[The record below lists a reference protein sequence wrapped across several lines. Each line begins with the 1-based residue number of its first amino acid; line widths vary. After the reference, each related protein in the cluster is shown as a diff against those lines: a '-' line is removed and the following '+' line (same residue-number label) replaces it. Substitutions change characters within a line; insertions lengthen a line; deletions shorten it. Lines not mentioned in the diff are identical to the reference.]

1 MKRFLILMLFAGL
14 TAGASAQQTRY
25 VDDLYQGSTRKSKAA
40 AKAAEEAER
49 EAQATVLQQRTI
61 PRTATRTPTESTGS
75 GMPVNWTPTRGDGT
89 TSTLGGGL
97 ENDDNELVTSYDE
110 ALQRRL
116 EAYKSYREMDDSYW
130 TLMESY
136 HKMLSR
142 KYDPELYNVITFGN
156 EMWVEPRYISAL
168 FDGSDPAAGVQS
180 MELIPAKAKK
190 TESDVTIHLT
200 LSPSW
205 YWDDPW
211 DYWWYNRWRYGWY
224 GGYYGWRPYW
234 GWSWGWYGGGWYAGW
249 GPGWWGGWYPGW
261 GPGWGPVY
269 PPVWGGGYY
278 NPRPVIWGNNRPG
291 WGPAPGYR
299 PGTPGGTA
307 GRPTYTGGFRRNEN
321 GTGVAINNGGTTINR
336 RPGAG
341 IRPGSTGNQYNPG
354 ASTRPTISG
363 GTTGTTTRPTVDR
376 SYRRQ
381 TTTTPQRQ
389 TTTRTEAPRRT
400 TTPTYSAPSSMG
412 GGFGGGG
419 SVGGGRGSVGGGGG
433 GGFRR

>member
-1 MKRFLILMLFAGL
+1 MMFAGL
-14 TAGASAQQTRY
+14 TVGAVAQQTRY

-40 AKAAEEAER
+40 AQAKEEA
-49 EAQATVLQQRTI
+49 AQATV
-61 PRTATRTPTESTGS
+61 TRQTTTTTTTRSVTQTQSATGS
-75 GMPVNWTPTRGDGT
+75 QMPVTWTPTRGAAEASTAGT
-89 TSTLGGGL
+89 TAQS
-97 ENDDNELVTSYDE
+97 DNEELVTSYDA
-110 ALQRRL
+110 ALERRL
-116 EAYKSYREMDDSYW
+116 EAYKNYREMDDSYW

-156 EMWVEPRYISAL
+156 EMWVEPRYISAM
-168 FDGSDPAAGVQS
+168 FDGSDPAAGVQN
-180 MELIPAKAKK
+180 MELFPAAAKE
-190 TESDVTIHLT
+190 TESHVTINLT
-200 LSPSW
+200 LAPSW

-224 GGYYGWRPYW
+224 GGYYGWGPYW
-234 GWSWGWYGGGWYAGW
+234 GWSWGWHGGWYAGW

-269 PPVWGGGYY
+269 PPIWGGPYY
-278 NPRPVIWGNNRPG
+278 NPRPVIWGNSRPG
-291 WGPAPGYR
+291 WGPALGYR
-299 PGTPGGTA
+299 PGAPGGST

-321 GTGVAINNGGTTINR
+321 GTGVAINNGGTTVNR
-336 RPGAG
+336 R
-341 IRPGSTGNQYNPG
+341 PG
-354 ASTRPTISG
+354 ASTRPTITG
-363 GTTGTTTRPTVDR
+363 GTTGTATRPSVDR

-400 TTPTYSAPSSMG
+400 TTPSYSAPSSIG

-419 SVGGGRGSVGGGGG
+419 SVGGRGSAGGG

>member
-1 MKRFLILMLFAGL
+1 MMMFAGL
-14 TAGASAQQTRY
+14 TVGAVAQQTRY

-40 AKAAEEAER
+40 AQAKEEA
-49 EAQATVLQQRTI
+49 AQATV
-61 PRTATRTPTESTGS
+61 TRQTTTTTTTRSVTQTQSATGS
-75 GMPVNWTPTRGDGT
+75 QMPVTWTPTRGAAEASTAGT
-89 TSTLGGGL
+89 TAQS
-97 ENDDNELVTSYDE
+97 DNEELVTSYDA
-110 ALQRRL
+110 ALERRL
-116 EAYKSYREMDDSYW
+116 EAYKNYREMDDSYW

-156 EMWVEPRYISAL
+156 EMWVEPRYISAM
-168 FDGSDPAAGVQS
+168 FDGSDPAAGVQN
-180 MELIPAKAKK
+180 MELFPAAAKE
-190 TESDVTIHLT
+190 TESHVTINLT
-200 LSPSW
+200 LAPSW

-211 DYWWYNRWRYGWY
+211 DYWGYNRWRYGWY
-224 GGYYGWRPYW
+224 GGYYGWGPYW
-234 GWSWGWYGGGWYAGW
+234 GWSWGWHGGWYAGW

-269 PPVWGGGYY
+269 PPIWGGPYY
-278 NPRPVIWGNNRPG
+278 NPRPVIWGNSRPG
-291 WGPAPGYR
+291 WGPALGYR
-299 PGTPGGTA
+299 PGAPGGST

-321 GTGVAINNGGTTINR
+321 GTGVAINNGGTTVNR

-354 ASTRPTISG
+354 ASTRPTITG
-363 GTTGTTTRPTVDR
+363 GTTGTATRPSVDR

-400 TTPTYSAPSSMG
+400 TTPSYSAPSSIG

-419 SVGGGRGSVGGGGG
+419 SVGGRGSAGGG

>member
-1 MKRFLILMLFAGL
+1 MKRILIMMMFAGL
-14 TAGASAQQTRY
+14 TVGAVAQQTRY

-40 AKAAEEAER
+40 AQAKEEA
-49 EAQATVLQQRTI
+49 AQATV
-61 PRTATRTPTESTGS
+61 TRQTTTTTTTRSVTQTQSATGS
-75 GMPVNWTPTRGDGT
+75 QMPVTWTPTRGAAEASTAGT
-89 TSTLGGGL
+89 TAQG
-97 ENDDNELVTSYDE
+97 DNEELVTSYDA
-110 ALQRRL
+110 ALERRL
-116 EAYKSYREMDDSYW
+116 EAYKNYREMDDSYW

-156 EMWVEPRYISAL
+156 EMWVEPRYISAM
-168 FDGSDPAAGVQS
+168 FDGSDPAAGVQN
-180 MELIPAKAKK
+180 MELFPAAAKE
-190 TESDVTIHLT
+190 TESHVTINLT
-200 LSPSW
+200 LAPSW

-224 GGYYGWRPYW
+224 GGYYGWGPYW
-234 GWSWGWYGGGWYAGW
+234 GWSWGWHGGWYAGW

-269 PPVWGGGYY
+269 PPIWGGPYY
-278 NPRPVIWGNNRPG
+278 NPRPVIWGNSRPG
-291 WGPAPGYR
+291 WGPALGYR
-299 PGTPGGTA
+299 PGAPGGST

-321 GTGVAINNGGTTINR
+321 GTGVAINNGGTTVNR

-354 ASTRPTISG
+354 ASTRPTITG
-363 GTTGTTTRPTVDR
+363 GTTGTATRPSVDR

-400 TTPTYSAPSSMG
+400 TTPSYSAPSSIG

-419 SVGGGRGSVGGGGG
+419 SVGGRGSAGGG

>member
-1 MKRFLILMLFAGL
+1 MKRILILMMFAGL
-14 TAGASAQQTRY
+14 TVGAVAQQTRY

-40 AKAAEEAER
+40 AQAKEEA
-49 EAQATVLQQRTI
+49 AQATVTRQT
-61 PRTATRTPTESTGS
+61 TTTRTVTQTQSATGS
-75 GMPVNWTPTRGDGT
+75 QMPVTWTPTRGAAEASTAGT
-89 TSTLGGGL
+89 TAQG
-97 ENDDNELVTSYDE
+97 DNEELVTSYDA
-110 ALQRRL
+110 ALERRL
-116 EAYKSYREMDDSYW
+116 EAYKNYREMDDSYW

-156 EMWVEPRYISAL
+156 EMWVEPRYISAM
-168 FDGSDPAAGVQS
+168 FDGSDPAAGVQN
-180 MELIPAKAKK
+180 MELFPTSAKQ
-190 TESDVTIHLT
+190 TESKVTVNLT
-200 LSPSW
+200 LAPSW

-224 GGYYGWRPYW
+224 GGYYGWGPYW
-234 GWSWGWYGGGWYAGW
+234 GWSWGWHGGWYAGW

-299 PGTPGGTA
+299 PGTPGGSV

-321 GTGVAINNGGTTINR
+321 GTGVAINNGGTTVNR

-354 ASTRPTISG
+354 ASTRPTITG
-363 GTTGTTTRPTVDR
+363 GTTGTATRPSVDR

-400 TTPTYSAPSSMG
+400 TTPSYSAPSSIG

-419 SVGGGRGSVGGGGG
+419 SVGGRGSAGGG